1 MNDKPGPFVSYRDSV
16 AGHYQDIHDLIATDF
31 HAVLRAV
38 RDECRSFCN
47 DMGTVFDYPEE
58 AEKLEVIAD
67 AIDKALENDAQKFIN
82 SLVSKDSNSVYD
94 ALENAATAGE
104 VDEKQDW
111 ERGLSKWTF
120 PDGSRI
126 LMEGADITVVAA
138 RR

>member
-1 MNDKPGPFVSYRDSV
+1 MS
-16 AGHYQDIHDLIATDF
+16 
-31 HAVLRAV
+31 AV
-38 RDECRSFCN
+38 RSVTTWGQCS
-47 DMGTVFDYPEE
+47 TTPK
-58 AEKLEVIAD
+58 KL
-67 AIDKALENDAQKFIN
+67 K
-82 SLVSKDSNSVYD
+82 SSKDSNSVYD